1 MIDYRLA
8 GPALGLA
15 LLSAC
20 TTPAPVAK
28 PVPTVAPPSVP
39 VVVTPPRDWRD
50 AALTP
55 GTWRYVPGTAHSYA
69 AYGVAGAQ
77 PALVIACDKT
87 ARTIAIM
94 RQGTATSLTVT
105 TSYGA
110 ATLPA
115 GGLSHEGQAMTGARL
130 SARDNLLDRIGYS
143 RGRFAVSG
151 SGLSPVIVPAWAEPS
166 RALEDCRQAS

>member
-1 MIDYRLA
+1 MIRFRLA

-15 LLSAC
+15 LLAAC

-28 PVPTVAPPSVP
+28 PVPTVAPPPVP
-39 VVVTPPRDWRD
+39 VAVTPPRDWRD
-50 AALTP
+50 APLTA
-55 GTWRYVPGTAHSYA
+55 GTWRYVPGTAQSYA
-69 AYGVAGAQ
+69 VYGAAGAQ

-94 RQGTATSLTVT
+94 RQGAATSLTVT

-115 GGLSHEGQAMTGARL
+115 GGLSHDGKMMTGARI

-143 RGRFAVSG
+143 RGRFAVMG
-151 SGLSPVIVPAWAEPS
+151 AGLAPVIVPAWAEPA
-166 RALEDCRQAS
+166 RAVEDCRQAS

>member
-1 MIDYRLA
+1 MIRYRLA
-8 GPALGLA
+8 GPGLGLA
-15 LLSAC
+15 LLASC

-28 PVPTVAPPSVP
+28 PVASVTPPQVP
-39 VVVTPPRDWRD
+39 VAVTPPRDWRD
-50 AALTP
+50 APLTT
-55 GTWRYVPGTAHSYA
+55 GTWRYVPGTPRSYA

-87 ARTIAIM
+87 ARTIAIL

-115 GGLSHEGQAMTGARL
+115 GGLSHEGQMMTGVQIM
-130 SARDNLLDRIGYS
+130 ARDNLLDRVGYS

-151 SGLSPVIVPAWAEPS
+151 AGLSPVIVPAWAEPS
-166 RALEDCRQAS
+166 RAIEDCRQAP